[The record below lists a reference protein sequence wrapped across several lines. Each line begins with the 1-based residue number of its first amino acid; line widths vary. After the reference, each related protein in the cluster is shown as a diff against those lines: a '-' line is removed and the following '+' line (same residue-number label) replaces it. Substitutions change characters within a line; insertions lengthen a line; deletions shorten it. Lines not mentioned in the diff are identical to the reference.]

1 MAKSFVTTRGR
12 KTVRWSTLPAENEM
26 LSHDLLLAGNNTT
39 DYSDM
44 LLLECV
50 RTVLKN
56 DEKTKVMAF
65 LLSTNVKE
73 FRGRAEFILKKYNNK
88 VEVEGFKKFVEPI
101 KRYIWKE
108 LGYKSVKAM
117 DIVSKIFFGMGHY
130 DVVNVP
136 NRSDLIMASE
146 EDIRNCLHLIGV
158 PMSELSHLHSIMLR
172 TSYWIED
179 SGFKF
184 KDTMC
189 NEITRSRLI
198 WLDKYPLE
206 ELVLLGRVA
215 FALGRRELNLYQKLT
230 VASNIV
236 YGVPLSTLRMAHDK
250 GELYKTRPMEKILDY
265 PRYYNHADQLIQI
278 CNYITNHPI
287 IKE

>member
-73 FRGRAEFILKKYNNK
+73 FRGKAEFILKKYNNK

-136 NRSDLIMASE
+136 DRSDLSMASE

-158 PMSELSHLHSIMLR
+158 PESELIHLHSIMLR
-172 TSYWIED
+172 TSYWIEN

-184 KDTMC
+184 KDTMR

-215 FALGRRELNLYQKLT
+215 FALGRRELHLYQKLT
-230 VASNIV
+230 IASNIV

-278 CNYITNHPI
+278 CNYITNQPI